1 MSLTTVRHH
10 QPLGMT
16 LAKVDSPEKALA
28 RKLLWAY
35 FFLLLFEG
43 ALRKWFMAGLST
55 PLLVIRD
62 PFLLGI
68 LVLAYN
74 GNFFP
79 NNKFVRRLYGL
90 GLAFSFASFFGAYFN
105 VFTILYGLRTNCLHF
120 MLIFVIP
127 KLFNHRDVILV
138 GKWFFVCAI
147 PISVVVA
154 NQFVAA
160 PEDTINTVAGGKGAQ
175 MMSSGGKVRASGTF
189 SFVSG
194 IMYYYAFIAAYVIH
208 GFLHRKTFHILLII
222 SATICCM
229 LVMVTAASRSVVG
242 AVAQVMACLGFLAL
256 YRPQLYSRMFSL
268 LAVVS
273 ILLFFLAKMELFQ
286 EGMDILSLRFDEAS
300 GMGTGAGPIQEYFI
314 RNYEI
319 IKAPFTASFQ
329 APLLGYGLGAGTNAG
344 GGLAGLGRLGMG
356 ESEWQRNI
364 YESGPII
371 GNLFIFWRIGLFI
384 AILKVAL
391 KSLETAGNPLPILL
405 FGAAGPLV
413 LMGQIGQPTTLG
425 FTAFGAGLCLA
436 ASRTNQYGRRK
447 ASLQSAASKASSFP
461 SNQT

>member
-1 MSLTTVRHH
+1 MALTTVRHH
-10 QPLGMT
+10 QPISMPLVE
-16 LAKVDSPEKALA
+16 ADSPEKVLA
-28 RKLLWAY
+28 RRLLWGY

-43 ALRKWFMAGLST
+43 ALRKWFMAELST

-68 LVLAYN
+68 LALAYN

-79 NNKFVRRLYGL
+79 DNKYVRRLYGL
-90 GLAFSFASFFGAYFN
+90 TIAFCFASFFGEYFN
-105 VFTILYGLRTNCLHF
+105 VFTIFYGIRTNCLHF
-120 MLIFVIP
+120 MLIFLVP
-127 KLFNHRDVILV
+127 KIFTHRDVLVV
-138 GKWFFVCAI
+138 GKWFFICAI
-147 PISVVVA
+147 PISLVVA
-154 NQFVAA
+154 NQFMAP
-160 PEDTINTVAGGKGAQ
+160 PEDVINTAAGGIGTQ

-194 IMYYYAFIAAYVIH
+194 IMCYYAFIAAFVIH
-208 GFLHRKTFHILLII
+208 GFLHRKTYNILLLII
-222 SATICCM
+222 ATICCL

-242 AVAQVMACLGFLAL
+242 AVAQVLACLGFLAL

-268 LAVVS
+268 FAIVA
-273 ILLFFLAKMELFQ
+273 ILFFVLAQMELFQ
-286 EGMDILSLRFDEAS
+286 EGMDILSLRFEEAS

-319 IKAPFTASFQ
+319 ARSPFTASFDV
-329 APLLGYGLGAGTNAG
+329 PTFGYGLGAGTNAG
-344 GGLAGLGRLGMG
+344 GSLAGLGRLGLG

-371 GNLFIFWRIGLFI
+371 GNLYIIWRIGLFI
-384 AILKVAL
+384 AILKIAL
-391 KSLETAGNPLPILL
+391 RSLRIDGNPLPILL

-425 FTAFGAGLCLA
+425 FAAFGAGLCLA
-436 ASRTNQYGRRK
+436 ATRIQKRPDTAITIASPPNK
-447 ASLQSAASKASSFP
+447 ASKVS
-461 SNQT
+461 